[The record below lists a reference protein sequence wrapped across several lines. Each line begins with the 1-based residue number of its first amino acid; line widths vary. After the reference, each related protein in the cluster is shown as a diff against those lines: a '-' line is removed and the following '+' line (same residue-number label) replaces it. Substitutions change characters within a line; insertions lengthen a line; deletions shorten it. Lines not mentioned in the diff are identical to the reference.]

1 MNVLMIRDLKYIG
14 EKIIENSQIL
24 AKTVADIRIT
34 DIESGNKERLSSLI
48 HVDYRTKVFEY
59 LGEAL
64 FTDGME
70 TLRTKVSEWSR
81 QAAEIAIHSE
91 FSISDAIRITGTY
104 RTVIWE
110 VFTEELQKR
119 QLTVFHMLE
128 VSKIIDPLLDR
139 IGAVIGEVYEE
150 HNNKLMSIAYSAL
163 EELSVPVVPVAEGVA
178 IIPLVGS
185 IDTDRA
191 KLIMEVSLTEG
202 SRLHFKHIILDVS
215 GVPIID
221 TMVADQLFHIVSAL
235 KLTGVETYLTGI
247 RPEIAQTIISL
258 GLNFSEIKTRANMK
272 QALNE
277 IVFMKK
283 KEA

>member
-1 MNVLMIRDLKYIG
+1 MRDELHYIG
-14 EKIIENSQIL
+14 GKIIDNAKIL
-24 AKTVADIRIT
+24 AHKVADVRT
-34 DIESGNKERLSSLI
+34 TELGNGHLERLHSMI
-48 HVDYRTKVFEY
+48 HIDYRTKVFKY

-64 FTDGME
+64 FTEDTEKTQGNI
-70 TLRTKVSEWSR
+70 TAWSKE
-81 QAAEIAIHSE
+81 AAEIAIQSDL
-91 FSISDAIRITGTY
+91 SISDALRVTGTY
-104 RTVIWE
+104 RTVIWDI
-110 VFTEELQKR
+110 FTEEMNSNR
-119 QLTVFHMLE
+119 LTVFNMLE

-139 IGAVIGEVYEE
+139 IGAVIGEVYQE
-150 HNNKLMSIAYSAL
+150 HKNKLMNIAYSAL
-163 EELSVPVVPVAEGVA
+163 EELSVPVVPVAEHLA

-202 SRLHFKHIILDVS
+202 ARLSLRYIILDVS

-221 TMVADQLFHIVSAL
+221 TMVADQLFHIVNAL